1 MRNKILRILREPVVL
16 FFLFGFI
23 FFLVYT
29 ILENRIDRSDREI
42 IISKAQIQLLE
53 ETFTKTWNRPPTEQ
67 QLEEQIE
74 NLIKNEVYFKE
85 AVAMGLDNSDPAV
98 KMRLRTLIEMMM
110 DDMAT
115 VYPSEDQLK
124 KYLSEHPDKFRIDPR
139 MSFEHIFF
147 PEDEKEV
154 ADLQLY
160 NINNNLSVDESS
172 FGNLS
177 LIPAQFSNET
187 YSGVK
192 RTFGEVFAEGIFKLD
207 TGKWQGPVR
216 SAYGWHLVFISEY
229 VAGKLPELSEIW
241 DLVEREWSFEQRNL
255 KKEEQYQKMK
265 EEYYVKFE
273 TEE

>member
-16 FFLFGFI
+16 FFLFGLT

-29 ILENRIDRSDREI
+29 VLGNRIDRSDREI
-42 IISKAQIQLLE
+42 IISKGQVQLLE
-53 ETFTKTWNRPPTEQ
+53 ETFTKTWNQPPTEE
-67 QLEEQIE
+67 QLEGQIE

-85 AVAMGLDNSDPAV
+85 AVAMGLDKSDPAI

-115 VYPSEDQLK
+115 VYPSEDQLNT
-124 KYLSEHPDKFRIDPR
+124 YLSAHPDKFRRDPL
-139 MSFEHIFF
+139 MSFEHIYF

-154 ADLQLY
+154 ANLQLY

-177 LIPAQFSNET
+177 LIPAQFINE
-187 YSGVK
+187 SFSVVK
-192 RTFGEVFAEGIFKLD
+192 RTFGEAFAEEIFKLD
-207 TGKWQGPVR
+207 TGKWLGPVR
-216 SAYGWHLVFISEY
+216 SAYGWHLVIITEY
-229 VAGKLPELSEIW
+229 VPARLPELSEIW
-241 DLVEREWSFEQRNL
+241 DLVEQEWSLEQRNL

-265 EEYYVKFE
+265 EKYYVKFE
-273 TEE
+273 TAE